1 MIRLMVRLNF
11 NKSTNLIKSFI
22 FRIRNIAEEDKK
34 IEEKAKNN

>member
-11 NKSTNLIKSFI
+11 NKSTNLIKSLI